1 MRIFSPV
8 SRDFG
13 ARWRSRYVERME
25 DSERNTIGG
34 ERRRGGAHLHAESQG
49 WLRCSGHGWP
59 QPPFCSVVSLGRR
72 IRHWDSGR
80 KVKTDFSLNVF
91 LAASRFSPSF
101 TSSSLFSSL
110 FLGWR
115 AISSLPAPPTLL
127 HRPLSNLFLPFNFR
141 LHPARDG
148 IFSPRT
154 TTFLHPLPVTQTTTI
169 CASLFFRPLIFFLL
183 DHAWLI
189 VAPYAVGENKR
200 KWKFS
205 FVSNGDHFFN
215 FSNL

>member
-141 LHPARDG
+141 LHPAREFFTPDHY
-148 IFSPRT
+148 FSPPSSGYPNNHHLR
-154 TTFLHPLPVTQTTTI
+154 F
-169 CASLFFRPLIFFLL
+169 SLLSAPDFFLL
-183 DHAWLI
+183 DHARLI